1 MYALQKIDSLPQH
14 FPKRLNQSQ
23 IIGNPFLLDDKQF
36 KKYQKI
42 INRFIGTK
50 YDRNSLYDLI
60 NKIIDW
66 GLLPSDYHQRHIMRL
81 MAQGIYIKP
90 SVLEAHSIVIYD
102 GLPQG
107 LQRRKPEK
115 RQPTSPFDFV
125 LIDPSKWQN
134 YPALQRFYNCLPK
147 RPYCSTAKDGQA
159 LILDKHKA
167 INLSYI
173 QPNHPLFCHC
183 LVFDV
188 DELQGRDSFT
198 VWQEYNLPPPNIIV
212 KNPFKDSCHYIYLLA
227 KPVGNA
233 NDKTD
238 KAVKHLDAIYERMRV
253 LLGADIGYC
262 GSRMK
267 NPLSPKHDCFVS
279 GAKPY
284 TFEQLADKLDLY
296 TNEYWHE
303 INRRKSR
310 ELEQPQGYLGRNC
323 AIFDTVRHKGY
334 RNADMS
340 YEALYYYLLS
350 ECEQYNQ
357 THYSCDQLT
366 SNELSQIAKS
376 ITKFC
381 KTRLDGSYSKSF
393 RAKQSFL
400 ASKGALVANANG
412 ANSKG
417 GQARSAT
424 YDPKRQQAEQ
434 MHQQGVKIKDI
445 AEQLQVTRRTL
456 SNWGIKARK

>member
-1 MYALQKIDSLPQH
+1 M
-14 FPKRLNQSQ
+14 
-23 IIGNPFLLDDKQF
+23 
-36 KKYQKI
+36 
-42 INRFIGTK
+42 
-50 YDRNSLYDLI
+50 
-60 NKIIDW
+60 
-66 GLLPSDYHQRHIMRL
+66 
-81 MAQGIYIKP
+81 
-90 SVLEAHSIVIYD
+90 
-102 GLPQG
+102 
-107 LQRRKPEK
+107 
-115 RQPTSPFDFV
+115 
-125 LIDPSKWQN
+125 
-134 YPALQRFYNCLPK
+134 
-147 RPYCSTAKDGQA
+147 
-159 LILDKHKA
+159 
-167 INLSYI
+167 
-173 QPNHPLFCHC
+173 
-183 LVFDV
+183 
-188 DELQGRDSFT
+188 
-198 VWQEYNLPPPNIIV
+198 
-212 KNPFKDSCHYIYLLA
+212 LA

-253 LLGADIGYC
+253 FLGADISYC

-284 TFEQLADKLDLY
+284 TFEQLADKLDLN
-296 TNEYWHE
+296 TDEYWHE

-417 GQARSAT
+417 GLVRSAT
-424 YDPKRQQAEQ
+424 YDPKREQAQE
-434 MHQQGVKIKDI
+434 MHQQGYKIADI
-445 AEQLQVTRRTL
+445 AIILKVHRNSISKWIKEQSQ
-456 SNWGIKARK
+456 

>member
-1 MYALQKIDSLPQH
+1 MLLQKIDSLPQH

-81 MAQGIYIKP
+81 MAQGIHIKP

-115 RQPTSPFDFV
+115 RLPTSPFDFV

-253 LLGADIGYC
+253 FLGADIGYC

-296 TNEYWHE
+296 TDEYWHE

-340 YEALYYYLLS
+340 YEGKHPTIPY
-350 ECEQYNQ
+350 
-357 THYSCDQLT
+357 
-366 SNELSQIAKS
+366 
-376 ITKFC
+376 
-381 KTRLDGSYSKSF
+381 
-393 RAKQSFL
+393 
-400 ASKGALVANANG
+400 
-412 ANSKG
+412 
-417 GQARSAT
+417 
-424 YDPKRQQAEQ
+424 
-434 MHQQGVKIKDI
+434 
-445 AEQLQVTRRTL
+445 
-456 SNWGIKARK
+456 

>member
-1 MYALQKIDSLPQH
+1 M
-14 FPKRLNQSQ
+14 
-23 IIGNPFLLDDKQF
+23 
-36 KKYQKI
+36 
-42 INRFIGTK
+42 
-50 YDRNSLYDLI
+50 
-60 NKIIDW
+60 
-66 GLLPSDYHQRHIMRL
+66 
-81 MAQGIYIKP
+81 
-90 SVLEAHSIVIYD
+90 
-102 GLPQG
+102 
-107 LQRRKPEK
+107 
-115 RQPTSPFDFV
+115 
-125 LIDPSKWQN
+125 
-134 YPALQRFYNCLPK
+134 
-147 RPYCSTAKDGQA
+147 
-159 LILDKHKA
+159 
-167 INLSYI
+167 
-173 QPNHPLFCHC
+173 
-183 LVFDV
+183 
-188 DELQGRDSFT
+188 
-198 VWQEYNLPPPNIIV
+198 
-212 KNPFKDSCHYIYLLA
+212 
-227 KPVGNA
+227 
-233 NDKTD
+233 
-238 KAVKHLDAIYERMRV
+238 
-253 LLGADIGYC
+253 
-262 GSRMK
+262 
-267 NPLSPKHDCFVS
+267 S

-323 AIFDTVRHKGY
+323 AIFYTVRHKGY